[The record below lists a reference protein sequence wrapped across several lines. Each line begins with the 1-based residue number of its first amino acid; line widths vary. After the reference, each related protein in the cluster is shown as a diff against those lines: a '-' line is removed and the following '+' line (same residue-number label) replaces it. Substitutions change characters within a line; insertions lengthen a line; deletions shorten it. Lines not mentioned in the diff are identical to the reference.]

1 MLSATGIASAIHM
14 REVRAREVVAMAI
27 ERISTGNNALN
38 CFTTVL
44 ADRAMADADAVD
56 KAIAGGY
63 DPGPLAGV
71 PFAVKNLYDVAG
83 FTTLAGAKITRENP
97 PAERDAVAIRLLK
110 KAGAILVGML
120 NMDEFA
126 FGWTTENSHYGTSRN
141 PHDHSRTPGGSS
153 GGAGAVVGAGFVPL
167 ALGSDTNG
175 SIRVPAAFCGVF
187 GLKPTYGLLSRAG
200 MMLLAPS
207 LDHAGP
213 LAGSAVDLAAAYEA
227 LRKWDDEDPEVR
239 TPAVRL
245 NGTIGDL
252 RIGVASEE
260 FGEAIPEAWSA
271 VEVIARALSVNRR
284 VRIPEV
290 DRARAAASLI
300 TASEAAAGHLPA
312 LRFRAKD
319 FDPLIR
325 DRLLAAAL
333 LPATTYLQAQR
344 FRAWFRSQ
352 LLAIFR
358 DIDILIT
365 PTTPCFPPLLGAA
378 GVDTTTKL
386 SIGRFTQPFSLVGLP
401 VISVPVKS
409 ATTLPL
415 GVQLISAPFHED
427 GLLQLAAHLETTGV
441 VSRWP
446 LPPDIM

>member
-1 MLSATGIASAIHM
+1 
-14 REVRAREVVAMAI
+14 
-27 ERISTGNNALN
+27 
-38 CFTTVL
+38 
-44 ADRAMADADAVD
+44 
-56 KAIAGGY
+56 
-63 DPGPLAGV
+63 
-71 PFAVKNLYDVAG
+71 
-83 FTTLAGAKITRENP
+83 
-97 PAERDAVAIRLLK
+97 
-110 KAGAILVGML
+110 
-120 NMDEFA
+120 
-126 FGWTTENSHYGTSRN
+126 
-141 PHDHSRTPGGSS
+141 
-153 GGAGAVVGAGFVPL
+153 
-167 ALGSDTNG
+167 
-175 SIRVPAAFCGVF
+175 VPAAFCGVF

-252 RIGVASEE
+252 RIGVVSEE
-260 FGEAIPEAWSA
+260 FGAAIPEAWSA

-401 VISVPVKS
+401 AISVPVKS

-415 GVQLISAPFHED
+415 GVQLISAPFHKD

>member
-1 MLSATGIASAIHM
+1 
-14 REVRAREVVAMAI
+14 
-27 ERISTGNNALN
+27 
-38 CFTTVL
+38 
-44 ADRAMADADAVD
+44 
-56 KAIAGGY
+56 
-63 DPGPLAGV
+63 
-71 PFAVKNLYDVAG
+71 
-83 FTTLAGAKITRENP
+83 
-97 PAERDAVAIRLLK
+97 
-110 KAGAILVGML
+110 ML

-284 VRIPEV
+284 GVIPK
-290 DRARAAASLI
+290 LT
-300 TASEAAAGHLPA
+300 TACAG
-312 LRFRAKD
+312 
-319 FDPLIR
+319 
-325 DRLLAAAL
+325 LADHG
-333 LPATTYLQAQR
+333 QR
-344 FRAWFRSQ
+344 
-352 LLAIFR
+352 
-358 DIDILIT
+358 
-365 PTTPCFPPLLGAA
+365 G
-378 GVDTTTKL
+378 
-386 SIGRFTQPFSLVGLP
+386 GRGSSP
-401 VISVPVKS
+401 
-409 ATTLPL
+409 
-415 GVQLISAPFHED
+415 SAPF
-427 GLLQLAAHLETTGV
+427 
-441 VSRWP
+441 
-446 LPPDIM
+446 